1 MDELL
6 QQEGLTLPARFF
18 EYQNVD
24 YETVMY
30 FYNNNFKGTLVEKRT
45 MFELLSRS
53 RTPIFYGDDAEFKD
67 TVQVADF
74 LQKVLDSA
82 EGTEVVA
89 LISSVPVWLYD
100 NEGKREQVHVLG
112 NDGSTIRVKSI
123 IDHNKIYDAY
133 KGQLEIHRDKSDI
146 AKAIYR
152 MCCIGF
158 IDDFTEDYGK
168 RVYRVVAKR
177 KKDGAYYQ
185 ALQTFL
191 ERYYTKE
198 RAVQEISKVP
208 DYKGDNEVQKCL
220 GYLTEF
226 IYDKIAVKRKQAI
239 DDIRTFC
246 MEGISY
252 GDNWKEANE
261 ALKDFIYYY
270 FNSKFAR
277 KEYQTES
284 GLGFSLTD
292 DTDEGKES
300 SYDILFKY
308 MRVIDDDVVGTSS
321 PKDNIKHLQGAVR
334 LIRRAVTDLNPTLD
348 LLNVFCLTYLK
359 VGQNINLQEELKN
372 SYLRGYKEFYQRT
385 EDKTLFYKMMDEF
398 KQAFII
404 NGRSAATEEE
414 IEQMRTWDMQCELDM
429 HSVWLNNFKERY
441 LSE

>member
-6 QQEGLTLPARFF
+6 RQNGLNIPARAF

-30 FYNNNFKGTLVEKRT
+30 FYNNNFKGALVEKRT

-53 RTPIFYGDDAEFKD
+53 KTQIFYGNDSEFKD
-67 TVQVADF
+67 TDQVSDF
-74 LQKVLDSA
+74 LKKVLDA
-82 EGTEVVA
+82 TEGTEIVG
-89 LISSVPVWLYD
+89 LISSIPVWQFD
-100 NEGKREQVHVLG
+100 NGGKKEKVYVTG
-112 NDGSTIRVKSI
+112 NDGRVYHIRNIENGVS
-123 IDHNKIYDAY
+123 YDTT
-133 KGQLEIHRDKSDI
+133 KDKLELLRDKSDI

-152 MCCIGF
+152 MCCIGL

-177 KKDGAYYQ
+177 KKDGSYYR
-185 ALQTFL
+185 ALQSFL
-191 ERYYTKE
+191 ERYYSKE
-198 RAVQEISKVP
+198 RAALEISKVP
-208 DYKGDNEVQKCL
+208 GYRGENEVHKCL

-226 IYDKIAVKRKQAI
+226 IYEKIAVKRKQAI

-246 MEGISY
+246 MEGVSY
-252 GDNWKEANE
+252 GDDWKEANE

-284 GLGFSLTD
+284 GLDFSLTD

-334 LIRRAVTDLNPTLD
+334 LIRRAITDLNPTLD

-359 VGQNINLQEELKN
+359 VGQNKNLQEELRN
-372 SYLRGYKEFYQRT
+372 SYLRGYLEFYKRT
-385 EDKTLFYKMMDEF
+385 TDKKVFYRKMEEF
-398 KQAFII
+398 KQAFTQ
-404 NGRSAATEEE
+404 NARNAATQEE
-414 IEQMRTWDMQCELDM
+414 IEQMRVWDLQCEVDL
-429 HSVWLNNFKERY
+429 HTSWLNNFKDKY